1 MTGRKLGNY
10 DILDKLGE
18 GGMGAGV
25 ARQGARLNRSVA
37 VKILPADV
45 AGDPVR
51 RERFEQEA
59 RALGALN
66 HPNIVAVYDIG
77 QSEGQAYIV
86 SELVDGE
93 SLRTISS
100 AAPSPAASCSTSP
113 RKRRKA
119 SRPPTRSASS
129 TATSSPRTSC
139 WPATAA

>member
-10 DILDKLGE
+10 DIGDKLGE
-18 GGMGAGV
+18 GGMGQV
-25 ARQGARLNRSVA
+25 WRARDARLNRSVA
-37 VKILPADV
+37 IKILPTDV

-66 HPNIVAVYDIG
+66 HPNIVAVYDVG

-93 SLRTISS
+93 SLRTVIERGPISGRKFLDIGIQTAEGI
-100 AAPSPAASCSTSP
+100 AAAHALGIIHRDHKP
-113 RKRRKA
+113 
-119 SRPPTRSASS
+119 
-129 TATSSPRTSC
+129 
-139 WPATAA
+139 